1 MKWLD
6 PAAQARLKAF
16 ALALRRPAGGGAAGK
31 HRALARGLSREFSH
45 HRAYDPG
52 DEARSID
59 WKAFARLDRP
69 VVRTYRS
76 EQRLSVCV
84 LLDASG
90 SMGYAGEGREPKL
103 DAARRVAAALAWL
116 ALEQGDEAGL
126 VVFDKAVRK
135 ELAPRSGM
143 AWLPEIDAALDAAA
157 PGGETGLASALDA
170 AAARLPRRGLVALV
184 SDLQGEPESVLA
196 AAARLRAR
204 RHELL
209 VLQVL
214 DPDEL
219 APPWEGPVVLEG
231 LEGGE
236 LPFDAAEHG
245 EAYRRAAARRQE
257 AYAAAFRHGGSPFA
271 CAVGPASW
279 EAALE
284 RALAA

>member
-16 ALALRRPAGGGAAGK
+16 ALSLRRPSGGGAAGR

-45 HRAYDPG
+45 HRPYDPS
-52 DEARSID
+52 DEARAVD
-59 WKAFARLDRP
+59 WKAYARLDRP
-69 VVRTYRS
+69 VVRSYRS
-76 EQRLSVCV
+76 EQRMTVSV

-90 SMGYAGEGREPKL
+90 SMGYAGAGREPKF

-116 ALEQGDEAGL
+116 ALDQGDEAGL
-126 VVFDKAVRK
+126 IVFDAAVRR
-135 ELAPRSGM
+135 ELAPRAGRG
-143 AWLPEIDAALDAAA
+143 WLGELDAALDAAA
-157 PGGETGLASALDA
+157 PGGETHLAAALDA
-170 AAARLPRRGLVALV
+170 AAERLPRRGLAVLV

-219 APPWEGPVVLEG
+219 APPFEGPVILEG

-236 LPFDAAEHG
+236 LPFDASEFG
-245 EAYRRAAARRQE
+245 EAFREAASRRQD
-257 AYAAAFRHGGSPFA
+257 AYAKAFRHAGTPFA
-271 CAVGPASW
+271 LALGGASW

>member
-16 ALALRRPAGGGAAGK
+16 SLALRRPAGGGAAGR

-45 HRAYDPG
+45 HRPYDPA
-52 DEARSID
+52 DEARAID
-59 WKAFARLDRP
+59 WKAYARLDRP
-69 VVRTYRS
+69 VVRSYRS
-76 EQRLSVCV
+76 EQRLSVSV

-90 SMGYAGEGREPKL
+90 SMGYAGEGREPKSH
-103 DAARRVAAALAWL
+103 AARRAAAALAWL
-116 ALEQGDEAGL
+116 AAEQGDEAGL
-126 VVFDKAVRK
+126 IVFDARVRR
-135 ELAPRSGM
+135 ELPPRPGA
-143 AWLPEIDAALDAAA
+143 AWLAELDAALDAAE
-157 PGGETGLASALDA
+157 PGGETGLAAALEA
-170 AAARLPRRGLVALV
+170 AAERLPRRGLVALV

-209 VLQVL
+209 VIQTL

-219 APPWEGPVVLEG
+219 ALPFEGPVILEG

-236 LPFDAAEHG
+236 LPFDAGEHG
-245 EAYRRAAARRQE
+245 DAYREAARRRQE
-257 AYAAAFRHGGSPFA
+257 AYAQAFRHAGIPFA
-271 CAVGPASW
+271 AAVGPGAWQS
-279 EAALE
+279 ALE

>member
-16 ALALRRPAGGGAAGK
+16 SLALRRPAGGGAAGK

-45 HRAYDPG
+45 HRPYDVA

-59 WKAFARLDRP
+59 WKAYARLDRP
-69 VVRTYRS
+69 VVRSYRS
-76 EQRLSVCV
+76 EQRLTVSV

-90 SMGYAGEGREPKL
+90 SMGYGGEAREPKL
-103 DAARRVAAALAWL
+103 HAARRAAAALAWL
-116 ALEQGDEAGL
+116 ALDQGDEAGL
-126 VVFDKAVRK
+126 IVFDAKVRR
-135 ELAPRSGM
+135 ELPPRSGL
-143 AWLPEIDAALDAAA
+143 AWLSEIDAALDAAA
-157 PGGETGLASALDA
+157 PGGETGLPAALEA
-170 AAARLPRRGLVALV
+170 AAERLPRRGLVDLV
-184 SDLQGEPESVLA
+184 SDLQGEPEPVLA

-219 APPWEGPVVLEG
+219 APPFEGPVILEG

-236 LPFDAAEHG
+236 LPFDASEHG
-245 EAYRRAAARRQE
+245 QAYRDAAERRQA
-257 AYAAAFRHGGSPFA
+257 AYASAFRHGGTPFSA
-271 CAVGPASW
+271 AVGAASW
-279 EAALE
+279 ESALE